1 MSYKYLV
8 KLANVYDSI
17 NDQRK
22 ANIIDRALSILSEE
36 DAMQVKEEDDLSFFQ
51 NFFNN
56 IYEKLD
62 MSTKNLLDTYISSID
77 EMMSKVSHKYN
88 LESIAQPFSL
98 KEAIDQLNNLLSLMK
113 DDSSDEALYVKEALK
128 MLKVSIESFQRAF

>member
-17 NDQRK
+17 NDERK
-22 ANIIDRALSILSEE
+22 ANIIDRALSILAEE
-36 DAMQVKEEDDLSFFQ
+36 DVSEDSKLSFFQ
-51 NFFNN
+51 DFFENV
-56 IYEKLD
+56 YQELD

-77 EMMSKVSHKYN
+77 EMMSKISHKYDLSN
-88 LESIAQPFSL
+88 INQPFNM
-98 KEAIDQLNNLLSLMK
+98 EEVIDQLDNLLDLMK

-128 MLKVSIESFQRAF
+128 MLKVSIESFQKAF